1 MQLRVGDCLVEL
13 VLGDISLQS
22 TDAIV
27 NAANSQLAGGGGV
40 DGAIHRSGGPSI
52 LNETSTKYPDGCPTG
67 EAVISS
73 AGELKARYGV
83 HAVGPVWRGGQH
95 DEEEL
100 LGRAYLNSLKLALEY
115 DCESVAFPSLS
126 TGAYRYPIDL
136 ACRTALDVVLTFVA
150 DQQRPKLV
158 RFVLFAPGS
167 MGAYSAALEE
177 FEIEGS

>member
-1 MQLRVGDCLVEL
+1 M
-13 VLGDISLQS
+13 
-22 TDAIV
+22 
-27 NAANSQLAGGGGV
+27 
-40 DGAIHRSGGPSI
+40 
-52 LNETSTKYPDGCPTG
+52 
-67 EAVISS
+67 
-73 AGELKARYGV
+73 
-83 HAVGPVWRGGQH
+83 
-95 DEEEL
+95 
-100 LGRAYLNSLKLALEY
+100 GRAYLNSLKLALEY

-158 RFVLFAPGS
+158 RFVLFDPGS